1 MTVAQRQISR
11 LGYLTHVAT
20 SDERDTAQV
29 YRDTIRLAV
38 AAEEAGF
45 SSIWFAQH
53 HFGAK
58 RSSLPAPLVLLAAVA
73 QHTSSIRLGTG
84 AVSAPLEHPTRLAED
99 AATVDVLSG
108 GRLELGLGAGSDQA
122 ASEHFGMDH
131 EQRHMDT
138 AEAVVAVL
146 DALRDTDFVPQRPEL
161 ADRVWL
167 ASSSAAGAEFAAR
180 HGIGLISGRKSPGPG
195 EVRAADARAAD
206 EIRAY
211 RATAGAAA
219 RVAVSR
225 PVLPGI
231 DPDILDERQ
240 RDRVYCGEPSTVLD
254 QLRED
259 PGVGLADELICHS
272 QPVTLSVDEELA
284 VLRRLANDVAAS
296 MTSAMPQ

>member
-1 MTVAQRQISR
+1 MTALPRRMPR
-11 LGYLTHVAT
+11 LGYLTHVAA
-20 SDERDTAQV
+20 SDERDTGEV

-45 SSIWFAQH
+45 CSLWFAQH

-58 RSSLPAPLVLLAAVA
+58 RSRLPAPLVLLAAIA
-73 QHTSSIRLGTG
+73 QHTAGIRLGTA
-84 AVSAPLEHPTRLAED
+84 AVSAPSEDPTRLAED

-122 ASEHFGMDH
+122 ASDHFGLEH
-131 EQRHMDT
+131 QQRHTDT
-138 AEAVVAVL
+138 AGTVVAVL
-146 DALRDTDFVPQRPEL
+146 DALRGTDLVPHRPGL

-167 ASSSAAGAEFAAR
+167 ASSSGAGAEFAAR
-180 HGIGLISGRKSPGPG
+180 HGVGLISGRKSPRPG

-206 EIRAY
+206 EIRGY
-211 RATAGAAA
+211 RAASGGAA

-231 DPDILDERQ
+231 DPGTLDERQ

-254 QLRED
+254 GLWQD
-259 PGVGLADELICHS
+259 PGVMLADELICHS
-272 QPVTLSVDEELA
+272 QPVALSTAEELKM
-284 VLRRLANDVAAS
+284 LRRLADDVAPGMAS
-296 MTSAMPQ
+296 TMR